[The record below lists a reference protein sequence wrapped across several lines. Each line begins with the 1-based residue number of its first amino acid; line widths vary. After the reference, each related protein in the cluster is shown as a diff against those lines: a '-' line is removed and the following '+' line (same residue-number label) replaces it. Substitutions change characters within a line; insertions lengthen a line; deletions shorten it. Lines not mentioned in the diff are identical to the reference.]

1 LSERL
6 QAAAWDLIPK
16 LKGVPFE
23 RAWCGVRSATADG
36 LPVVDRVPGCEN
48 LWVATGHHRNGVL
61 LAPIT
66 GLLLAQWLTEG
77 AVADELA
84 PLRADRWSPG
94 T

>member
-1 LSERL
+1 
-6 QAAAWDLIPK
+6 
-16 LKGVPFE
+16 
-23 RAWCGVRSATADG
+23 
-36 LPVVDRVPGCEN
+36 
-48 LWVATGHHRNGVL
+48 L